1 LRGLA
6 IVTALAGTVMLAVL
20 VFRHVEI
27 RTDMT
32 EFLPSGRSDTARLML
47 EELRSGPT
55 ASLIIIGLESAPVAD
70 LARISREMS
79 SALNRSG
86 QFALVNNTAEGLTS
100 SAEEQILF
108 AHRYLLSP
116 ITTSE
121 AFTVAALRDDMQRL
135 LQGLQTSA
143 APLLQQFGVADP
155 PGAFLSIA
163 RTWIGTSRVRSI
175 DGVWFAPDRDRALI
189 LARTRAGGLDIV
201 GQEAVNAAIRQAF
214 ADTHPGNARLLAAGP
229 AVFAREAAR
238 AMQSDVETLS
248 VASTLLVAALLIWR
262 FRSPAVIGVI
272 TLPVVLGV
280 AAAAGVVQIV
290 FGFVHGVAIGFGMT
304 MLGVTV
310 DYPVLLVGHR
320 KQGEPAPAT
329 LRRIGRPFALAVLTA
344 TLGLTGMLFSGVPGL
359 SQLGCFSMIGIVVAA
374 SATRWILPRLIVM
387 ADLSPV
393 SMGDTARLLRIE
405 QLRAWRIWGLGGT
418 LVAGAALLAAG
429 GPRWETDLTGFSPV
443 PPAAMALDAEL
454 RGELGAPDAVLIALV
469 RGGNVEAVLRK
480 EEALSPVLDALT
492 AQGVLGSAELAAHYL
507 PSAALQFARRSIL
520 PSEETLRASVAEAQ
534 AGLPFRTDA
543 FQPFIDG
550 VAASRTMAPLLLSD
564 TTGTLIAARLQ
575 PLLFQRGSVWYGVI
589 APSDLRD
596 PAQFAAAMREN
607 GANYINVTGEANEVL
622 AEATGIAKRW
632 LGFGALA
639 ALIAIALGLRDPQ
652 LVLRVAGA
660 IGAAVLITV
669 VILTMLNVRLSLIHI
684 VSLQFVAG
692 VGLDYALFFARRQ
705 LDDEERAR
713 TLRTLATCNA
723 MTVLTFGLLT
733 LCRTPLLRQIGVTV
747 VIGALTALLFAF
759 LFVGKRPT
767 AAEFG

>member
-1 LRGLA
+1 MP
-6 IVTALAGTVMLAVL
+6 IVAALAAAMMLAVL
-20 VFRHVEI
+20 VFSRVVI

-32 EFLPSGRSDTARLML
+32 EFLPSGRTDTARLML

-55 ASLIIIGLESAPVAD
+55 ASLIIIGLEDGPVAD

-79 SALNRSG
+79 IALNRSG
-86 QFALVNNTAEGLTS
+86 QFALVNN
-100 SAEEQILF
+100 SAENLTGSADEQILF

-121 AFTVAALRDDMQRL
+121 AFTIAALREDMQHL
-135 LQGLQTSA
+135 LRGLQTSA

-155 PGAFLSIA
+155 PGAFLAIA
-163 RTWIGTSRVRSI
+163 QTWIGTSRVRSI

-189 LARTRAGGLDIV
+189 LARTHAGGLDIV
-201 GQEAVNAAIRQAF
+201 GQEAVDATIRQAF
-214 ADTHPGNARLLAAGP
+214 ANAHPGDARLLAAGP

-248 VASTLLVAALLIWR
+248 VVSTLLVAALLIWR

-272 TLPVVLGV
+272 AVPVVLGII
-280 AAAAGVVQIV
+280 AAAGIVQVV

-329 LRRIGRPFALAVLTA
+329 LRRIGRPFALAVVTA
-344 TLGLTGMLFSGVPGL
+344 ALGLTGMLFSGVPGL
-359 SQLGCFSMIGIVVAA
+359 SQLGCFSIVGIVVAA

-393 SMGDTARLLRIE
+393 SMGEPAHLLRIE
-405 QLRAWRIWGLGGT
+405 RLRTWRVWGLSAC
-418 LVAGAALLAAG
+418 LVAGVALLAIG
-429 GPRWETDLTGFSPV
+429 GPHWETDLTGFSPL
-443 PPAAMALDAEL
+443 PRAAVALDAEL
-454 RGELGAPDAVLIALV
+454 RRELGAPDAVLIALV
-469 RGGNVEAVLRK
+469 RGGNVEAVLRE
-480 EEALSPVLDALT
+480 EEALFPVLDALT
-492 AQGVLGSAELAAHYL
+492 AQGVLGGTELAAHYL
-507 PSAALQFARRSIL
+507 PSAALQLARRSLL
-520 PSEETLRASVAEAQ
+520 PTPDVLAARVADAQ
-534 AGLPFRTDA
+534 AGLPFRTYA

-550 VAASRTMAPLLLSD
+550 VAASRTLAPLQLSD
-564 TTGTLIAARLQ
+564 VAGTMIAERLQ
-575 PLLFQRGSVWYGVI
+575 PLLFLRGDVWYGVI

-596 PAQFAAAMREN
+596 PERFAAAMREN
-607 GANYINVTGEANEVL
+607 GATYINMTGEANEVV

-632 LGFGALA
+632 LGLGAVA
-639 ALIAIALGLRDPQ
+639 ALMAIALGLRDPQ

-660 IGAAVLITV
+660 IAAAVLMTV
-669 VILTMLNVRLSLIHI
+669 VVLTVLDVRLSLIHI

-705 LDDEERAR
+705 LDNEERAR
-713 TLRTLATCNA
+713 TLRTLTTCNA
-723 MTVLTFGLLT
+723 MTVLTFGVLAF
-733 LCRTPLLRQIGVTV
+733 CRTPLLRQIGVTV

-759 LFVGKRPT
+759 LFAGKRPT
-767 AAEFG
+767 AEEFG